1 MVAFVATLRL
11 PSRTPSVRR
20 VSRVRSALTIGFA
33 SVVLSLL
40 PLRLMLSAAGIA
52 QWTTSWRTVE
62 FVTTP
67 FVFPFTAF
75 DPFERLLVRNVM
87 VAELL
92 AAGAFDLVA
101 LYLLALLTV
110 RRKR

>member
-20 VSRVRSALTIGFA
+20 VSRVRSALTIGFV
-33 SVVLSLL
+33 SVVLSSL
-40 PLRLMLSAAGIA
+40 PLRITLAAAGIA

-62 FVTTP
+62 LVTTP

-75 DPFERLLVRNVM
+75 DPLERLLFRNVM
-87 VAELL
+87 IAELL
-92 AAGAFDLVA
+92 ATGTFGLVA